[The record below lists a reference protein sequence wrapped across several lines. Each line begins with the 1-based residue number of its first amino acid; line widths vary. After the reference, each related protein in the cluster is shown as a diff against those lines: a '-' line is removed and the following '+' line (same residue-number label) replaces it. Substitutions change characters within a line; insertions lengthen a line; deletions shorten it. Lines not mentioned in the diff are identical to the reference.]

1 MERSKKRAFQEL
13 VAWQIGQG
21 THGLVP
27 CGTTG
32 ESPALH
38 DDEARRIIALCVEV
52 AKGRAP
58 VIAGTGTNSTGHTIE
73 LTRQA
78 KEAGADAALIVCPYY
93 NKPTQEGLFQ
103 HFKTVHDAV
112 DLPIIIY
119 NIPGRSAVDMT
130 NATMARLAK
139 LPNIVGV
146 KDATNDLARPLRMR
160 REIGAGFCL
169 LSGED
174 ATAVAYLAQGG
185 DGCISVT
192 ANVAPRLCSEMHE
205 AWQRGDVKTV
215 REINERLIPLHDA
228 LFAETSPAPV
238 KYAAS
243 LLGRC
248 TAEVRQP
255 LWATHARNA
264 AEGAAGDARRRPP
277 QLMRTAD
284 RYVAQNRR
292 ARHDYLIED
301 TIEAGVVLRG
311 TEVKVLR
318 QGQASITE
326 AYADQSGGELF
337 LVNANIP
344 EYAASAH
351 FNHQPRRPRKL
362 LLHRKQMNRLL
373 GAIQRDGITVVPLS
387 IYFNE
392 RGRAKVELG
401 LARGKRKAD
410 KRQAEKQRDWQRSR
424 ARILREQNA

>member
-1 MERSKKRAFQEL
+1 MPALARTIVLQFRRNPGRKTMLKGSLVALITPFRSGGLDESAFQEL
-13 VAWQIGQG
+13 VAWQVGQG
-21 THGLVP
+21 TRGLVP

-32 ESPALH
+32 EAPALSH
-38 DDEARRIIALCVEV
+38 DEHKRVIALCVEV

-58 VIAGTGTNSTGHTIE
+58 VIAGSGTNSTEHTIE

-78 KEAGADAALIVCPYY
+78 KAAGADAALIVCPYY

-103 HFKTVHDAV
+103 HFKAVHDAV
-112 DLPIIIY
+112 DLRIIIY
-119 NIPGRSAVDMT
+119 NIPGRSAVDMS

-160 REIGAGFCL
+160 GEIAAGFCL

-205 AWQRGDVKTV
+205 AWQRGDIKTV

-255 LWATHARNA
+255 LWAIQPETQEKVQQAMR
-264 AEGAAGDARRRPP
+264 GAG
-277 QLMRTAD
+277 
-284 RYVAQNRR
+284 
-292 ARHDYLIED
+292 
-301 TIEAGVVLRG
+301 
-311 TEVKVLR
+311 
-318 QGQASITE
+318 
-326 AYADQSGGELF
+326 
-337 LVNANIP
+337 
-344 EYAASAH
+344 
-351 FNHQPRRPRKL
+351 L
-362 LLHRKQMNRLL
+362 LN
-373 GAIQRDGITVVPLS
+373 
-387 IYFNE
+387 
-392 RGRAKVELG
+392 
-401 LARGKRKAD
+401 
-410 KRQAEKQRDWQRSR
+410 
-424 ARILREQNA
+424 